1 MLAGRS
7 DSPNNAAMQSPSNL
21 VDLHPV
27 TAVPGVV
34 DPPAE
39 ADHIVDVHVGEPV
52 RLNVRM
58 DGQAHRGLQ
67 STGDLSVVPAGVTAR
82 WTMGAA
88 ADALL
93 LRLAPALVED
103 VAEGLGL
110 SRSRAALLPA
120 LVVRDPHVVH
130 LSHVLKAERD
140 SGYASGRVFIE
151 SIGVAVAA
159 RLLCRQANTPLQSE
173 MRSRELPLWRLRAVR
188 EYIDAHLDKD
198 LSLAELA
205 RVAGFSVSHFKPLF
219 RRAVGVPVHRY
230 VVEQRV
236 ERARRLILQG
246 QRSMADIALEAGFTH
261 QSHMARWVRRVLG
274 ITPAEVA
281 VYRH

>member
-1 MLAGRS
+1 LFS
-7 DSPNNAAMQSPSNL
+7 TL
-21 VDLHPV
+21 VDLQPISG
-27 TAVPGVV
+27 APGVIDSPV
-34 DPPAE
+34 LP
-39 ADHIVDVHVGEPV
+39 DHIIDIHVGEPV

-58 DGQAHRGLQ
+58 DGNVHRGLQ

-82 WTMGAA
+82 WDMGGA

-93 LRLAPALVED
+93 LRLAPSLIED
-103 VAEGLGL
+103 VAEGMGL
-110 SRSRAALLPA
+110 SGSRSTLIPA
-120 LVVRDPHVVH
+120 LVVRDPHIVH

-140 SGYASGRVFIE
+140 SGYESGRVFIE
-151 SIGVAVAA
+151 SIGSAVAA
-159 RLLCRQANTPLQSE
+159 RLLCRQAITTLKSTMP
-173 MRSRELPLWRLRAVR
+173 SRELPLWRLRTVR
-188 EYIDAHLDKD
+188 EYIDAHLDED

-219 RRAVGVPVHRY
+219 KRAVGVPVHRY

-246 QRSMADIALEAGFTH
+246 GLSMADIALEAGFTH
-261 QSHMARWVRRVLG
+261 QSHMARWIRRVLG